1 MNESTYQWLKRIAI
15 ALTVLFI
22 VVSIYD
28 CNFKARSPGD
38 LAHLEADTLFEDGA
52 YDRALAKYEQAL
64 SEDSN
69 HIHAMRGK
77 ARSLL
82 KLKRYDDALKVF
94 EEAIAREPGFGATYA
109 NRGIAF
115 DLMGRY
121 TDAIADYEKA
131 LSLDPELAEG
141 PHWMT
146 RFLRKQPDKPPG
158 IADRAA
164 YLRTELAKPASERVL
179 RIPEEDQKQRSYKQ

>member
-1 MNESTYQWLKRIAI
+1 
-15 ALTVLFI
+15 
-22 VVSIYD
+22 
-28 CNFKARSPGD
+28 
-38 LAHLEADTLFEDGA
+38 
-52 YDRALAKYEQAL
+52 
-64 SEDSN
+64 
-69 HIHAMRGK
+69 MRGK

-82 KLKRYDDALKVF
+82 KLERFDDALKVF
-94 EEAIAREPGFGATYA
+94 EEAIAREPEFGATYA

-158 IADRAA
+158 IAERAA
-164 YLRTELAKPASERVL
+164 YLRAELAKPASERVL
-179 RIPEEDQKQRSYKQ
+179 RIPEQDQKQRSYKQ